1 MSDHGTR
8 YVKEIVTRNGDGAVK
23 PFVKHNSLM
32 TSQEQA
38 GPSVASVDMMEL
50 LRGIWRRK
58 LFILLI
64 TVLFCGVT
72 SAFVL
77 REQPTYSVEAQ
88 ILVDNLETPFSR
100 AQPGDQS
107 EARPAFDDRDI
118 LSQVSVLNSRDLG
131 DRVIKDLGLAGKD
144 EFDSARNGVGTVSK
158 ILIASGFKENPLTK
172 SLEERAFDRYRT
184 ALTVFQ
190 VPESKVIVIRYFALD
205 PQIAADVANKLAE
218 VYVTS
223 TKEAQSEPT
232 GRARD
237 WLAEQIEILRKKVAE
252 SEAAAEEFR
261 ASAGLLKGTQ
271 STLGTQELSELNTQI
286 TLAEAARTEAQAKAK
301 SIRSLLDDSG
311 SVDVSPDV
319 LNSPFIQRL
328 REQQIALQR
337 NMAELSVTYL
347 PGHPKMVAA
356 RNELAKVDQQL
367 RNEALK
373 IVVGLED
380 QARVAAT
387 REASLRAS
395 LNAAK
400 AKAST
405 TNLDEVKL
413 RALERD
419 AAANRSLLES
429 FLNRYTDASTRQE
442 IRAQPGFARIIQ
454 RAVPPANPN
463 YPKVGP
469 TVILATLAGLTLGL
483 GLAFLAEVLR
493 MAGGRA
499 EMTPV
504 PETTGRAAIPILP
517 PQIVEEPVVRQPP
530 PALQISVPQF
540 GSPPTAHQP
549 ILSEIPETSDLV
561 SAANHANQPL
571 HEPSGDYAV
580 AAGRMVSWLNNI
592 RQSLG
597 VQKLAVLTI
606 GETGPDGPTAAVAI
620 ARIISA
626 QGIGA
631 LVIDADDER
640 PSIHTICGVERGPG
654 LSDIL
659 ANEATIDTAV
669 QRDAGSLAH
678 VLRAGTKPEGFT
690 DLATNPRFDALIEA
704 FAQVYP
710 VIIIH
715 CGKGV
720 SPSVIR
726 KCHAALLMA
735 PGTRILDAARLIEGW
750 RQTGLRAVQF
760 VRIGLPV
767 RRAA

>member
-1 MSDHGTR
+1 
-8 YVKEIVTRNGDGAVK
+8 
-23 PFVKHNSLM
+23 M
-32 TSQEQA
+32 TNDEQA
-38 GPSVASVDMMEL
+38 GPNVASVDMMEL

-58 LFILLI
+58 LFILLV
-64 TVLFCGVT
+64 TVLFAAAAT
-72 SAFVL
+72 AFVL
-77 REQPTYSVEAQ
+77 NEKPTYSVEAQ
-88 ILVDNLETPFSR
+88 VLVDNLETPFSR
-100 AQPGDQS
+100 AQPGEGS

-118 LSQVSVLNSRDLG
+118 LSQVSVLDSRDLG
-131 DRVIKDLGLAGKD
+131 DRVIKELGLAGKG
-144 EFDSARNGVGTVSK
+144 EFDSARNGIGKVSK
-158 ILIASGFKENPLTK
+158 ILIALGFRENPLNK
-172 SLEERAFDRYRT
+172 SLEERAYDRYQG

-190 VPESKVIVIRYFALD
+190 VPESKVISIRYFALD
-205 PQIAADVANKLAE
+205 PKIAADVANKLAE
-218 VYVTS
+218 IYVTS

-237 WLAEQIEILRKKVAE
+237 WLAGQIEILRTKVAE

-301 SIRSLLDDSG
+301 TIRTMLDDSG
-311 SVDVSPDV
+311 SVDVSSDV
-319 LNSPFIQRL
+319 LNSAFIQRL

-337 NMAELSVTYL
+337 NTAELSVTYL
-347 PGHPKMVAA
+347 PGHPKMVAV
-356 RNELAKVDQQL
+356 RNELAKVDQQI
-367 RNEALK
+367 RTEAMK
-373 IVVGLED
+373 IVAGLED

-395 LNAAK
+395 LNTAK

-429 FLNRYTDASTRQE
+429 FLTRYTDASTRQE
-442 IRAQPGFARIIQ
+442 VTAQPGFARIIE
-454 RAVPPANPN
+454 RAVAPANPN

-469 TVILATLAGLTLGL
+469 TVILATLAGLTLAL

-493 MAGGRA
+493 MAGGAGRV
-499 EMTPV
+499 PV
-504 PETTGRAAIPILP
+504 AQASEAAARVAPPISP
-517 PQIVEEPVVRQPP
+517 PQIAEEPLLRAPP
-530 PALQISVPQF
+530 PALQIPVPNLA
-540 GSPPTAHQP
+540 SAPPPPNQP
-549 ILSEIPETSDLV
+549 ILSEILETSDL
-561 SAANHANQPL
+561 ATATNHANQPL
-571 HEPSGDYAV
+571 HDPGGDYAV
-580 AAGRMVSWLNNI
+580 AAGRMVSWLNGI

-631 LVIDADDER
+631 LVIDADDGQALV
-640 PSIHTICGVERGPG
+640 HTICGIEPGPG

-659 ANEATIDTAV
+659 ANEATIDTTV
-669 QRDAGSLAH
+669 QRDTGSLAH
-678 VLRAGTKPEGFT
+678 VLRLGTKPEALA
-690 DLATNPRFDALIEA
+690 DLASNPRFDALIEA

-710 VIIIH
+710 VIIVH
-715 CGKGV
+715 CGQTT
-720 SPSVIR
+720 SLSVIR

-735 PGTRILDAARLIEGW
+735 PGTRILDAARLIESW
-750 RQTGLRAVQF
+750 RQLGLRAVQF
-760 VRIGLPV
+760 VRIGPAI

>member
-1 MSDHGTR
+1 MT
-8 YVKEIVTRNGDGAVK
+8 
-23 PFVKHNSLM
+23 NS
-32 TSQEQA
+32 EQA
-38 GPSVASVDMMEL
+38 GPNVASVDMMEL

-64 TVLFCGVT
+64 TVLFGAAAA
-72 SAFVL
+72 AFVL
-77 REQPTYSVEAQ
+77 HEKPSYAVEAQ
-88 ILVDNLETPFSR
+88 VLVDNLETPFSR
-100 AQPGDQS
+100 ATPVEGQEQRSG
-107 EARPAFDDRDI
+107 FDDRDI
-118 LSQVSVLNSRDLG
+118 LSQVSVVNSRDLG
-131 DRVIKDLGLAGKD
+131 DRVLKELDLTGKG
-144 EFDSARNGVGTVSK
+144 EFDSARDGVGTLAK
-158 ILIASGFKENPLTK
+158 LLIALGFKDNPLNK
-172 SLEERAFDRYRT
+172 SLEERAFDRYRN
-184 ALTVFQ
+184 ALTVYQ
-190 VPESKVIVIRYFALD
+190 VPQSKIIVIRYFALD
-205 PQIAADVANKLAE
+205 PKIAADVANKLAE
-218 VYVTS
+218 IYVTS

-237 WLAEQIEILRKKVAE
+237 WLAGQIEILRKKVAE

-271 STLGTQELSELNTQI
+271 ATLGTQELSELNTQI
-286 TLAEAARTEAQAKAK
+286 TLAEAARGEAQAKARA
-301 SIRSLLDDSG
+301 IRSMLDDSG
-311 SVDVSPDV
+311 SVDVSSDV

-347 PGHPKMVAA
+347 PGHPKMVAV

-367 RNEALK
+367 RNEAMK
-373 IVVGLED
+373 IVAGLED
-380 QARVAAT
+380 QAKIAAT
-387 REASLRAS
+387 REATLRAS

-442 IRAQPGFARIIQ
+442 VTAQPGFARIIE
-454 RAVPPANPN
+454 RAVAPANPN
-463 YPKVGP
+463 YPKIGP

-493 MAGGRA
+493 MAGERA
-499 EMTPV
+499 PAAPV
-504 PETTGRAAIPILP
+504 PQTPQRVAVPTIPVMA
-517 PQIVEEPVVRQPP
+517 PQIAEEPLLRQPP
-530 PALQISVPQF
+530 PALQIPVPAIATAPAPPQL
-540 GSPPTAHQP
+540 GSQP
-549 ILSEIPETSDLV
+549 ILSEVPETSDLV
-561 SAANHANQPL
+561 TAANHANQPL
-571 HEPSGDYAV
+571 HDPAGDYAV
-580 AAGRMVSWLNNI
+580 ATGRMVSWLNGI

-597 VQKLAVLTI
+597 VQKLAVLAL
-606 GETGPDGPTAAVAI
+606 GGAGPDGPTAAVAM

-631 LVIDADDER
+631 LVIDADAAR
-640 PSIHTICGVERGPG
+640 PSIHTICGIAPGPG

-659 ANEATIDTAV
+659 ANEATIDTGV
-669 QRDAGSLAH
+669 QRDPGSLAH
-678 VLRAGTKPEGFT
+678 ILRIGTKPEGIG
-690 DLATNPRFDALIEA
+690 DLSTNSRFDALIDA

-710 VIIIH
+710 VIIVH
-715 CGKGV
+715 CGEAT

-735 PGTRILDAARLIEGW
+735 PGSRILDAARLIESW
-750 RQTGLRAVQF
+750 RQSGLRAVQF
-760 VRIGLPV
+760 VRIGLPI